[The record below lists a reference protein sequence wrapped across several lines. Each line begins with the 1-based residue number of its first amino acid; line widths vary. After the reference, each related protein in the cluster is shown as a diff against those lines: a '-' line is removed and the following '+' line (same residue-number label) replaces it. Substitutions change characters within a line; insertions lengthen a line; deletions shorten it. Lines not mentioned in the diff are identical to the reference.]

1 MGFRLCI
8 VAASATVILSLGI
21 ASIGPHRAAWT
32 SPLPT
37 AMDHSRPKGV
47 TQKPSAYRSL
57 TRHPIAFEANVG
69 QADSRAKF
77 ISRNPSYN
85 LFLTS
90 SGAVLSF
97 QKRGGK
103 ETGPGTGIT
112 PSALPTLEFPEE
124 TYSVTVGIKLLGSG
138 LKPEISG
145 EGKLPTISNYFIGN
159 DASQWRKRI
168 PNYARVR
175 YRAVFPGVDVVFGSA
190 HGILEYDFTVAPG
203 AAPEAIRLGF
213 QGFDSVRLDSRGNLV
228 LRLGSDQIVQR
239 RPFLFQQNF
248 EGQQVVQGRYT
259 IRGRYEVGFEV
270 GRFDRSRPLYIDP
283 VLSYA
288 TYLGGSAYDSSTAI
302 AVEASG
308 NSYITGWTNSTNF
321 PVTTG
326 VFQTNCGGSSGC
338 SSRNSD
344 IFVSKLSSDGST
356 VVYTTFIGGSNVDV
370 AKGIVVDG
378 LGNAYV
384 VGHTASTDYPT
395 TSGTVQKTFGGAMD
409 AVVTELN
416 ANGTALGF
424 STYLGGSGIDEPTA
438 IARDGL
444 GNIYV
449 TGLTYSTDFPT
460 SSPLQAANGGNQDAD
475 AFVTEINAAGSALV
489 YSTYL
494 GGNGY
499 DRANGIAVDVQNNAY
514 VTGITRSANF
524 PMSNPVQST
533 CASCPTFGDAFLTEI
548 QSGGVGLGYSTYLG
562 GNQEDEGL
570 AVTVDSLGSAYLAG
584 FSCSTNYPV
593 TAGAYHTAVN
603 GFCDA
608 VVTKLRPAGSGLA
621 YSTYF
626 GGGALDFG
634 QGITQMAGNAYITGQ
649 TYSTDLPLANSVQ
662 STCGSSGC
670 NNGTAFIAELKADG
684 SAPVFSTYLGG
695 SGTDQGYGIG
705 VDSVGNAYITGD
717 TVSTNLPTS
726 SKSVQS
732 SFGGGRGDAW
742 AAKITLAPAAS
753 LSTTSLTFGSQ
764 TVNITSSP
772 QAVSLSNSGTA
783 PLLISSITTSG
794 DFAQTNNCGNALAAG
809 STCSINVTFTPTAGG
824 TRTGTLTV
832 ADNATGSPQTVGLT
846 GTGVSSTVTLSSTS
860 LTFPSQVV
868 GTTSTAQTVTLSN
881 IGSSALTISGITVTG
896 ANAGDYAQTNN
907 CGSTVAAGGSCTI
920 NVTFKPTA
928 TGTRTASLSIADSA
942 AGSPQSI
949 GLTGTGTAPVV
960 GLSPASLTFGNQP
973 LNISS
978 AAQAVTLS
986 NAGNAAL
993 TISGI
998 SVVGTNAGDFAQT
1011 NTCGSSVAAGANCT
1025 INVTFKPTATGTR
1038 TASLSIADNATG
1050 SPQTVGLTGTG
1061 VLSSPVV
1068 NSIAPSTL
1076 LMGTTATLTITGSNF
1091 APGASL
1097 SFTNGLSSAPSVN
1110 SVTVVS
1116 TTSIQASVTA
1126 PSNGPK
1132 RDRFWDVVVTNPD
1145 GNSGTLPGGFTIVA
1159 SGPVVSLSPT
1169 SLNFGKRQTGSPSS
1183 PQTVTLSNT
1192 GNVTLNVA
1200 TVSITGT
1207 NPGDFS
1213 QTNNCGSSVSAGN
1226 SCAISVTFTPTATGT
1241 RTASVTIS
1249 DSAPDSPQTVSL
1261 SGTGENTS
1269 TPTVLLSPSSL
1280 TFSSQKVGSTS
1291 SAQTVTLTNTGT
1303 ADLTVTGI
1311 AASGDFAET
1320 DTCPGTI
1327 AAGNSCSIN
1336 VTFTPTAAGARTGA
1350 VTITDNAGTGS
1361 QTVSLTGT
1369 GVSATAVVVE
1379 SVSPNSLP
1387 IGTTGT
1393 LTVTGLNFAPGASL
1407 SFTNG
1412 LSFAPSVNSVTV
1424 VSTTSIQASVTTP
1437 SNGPKRNR
1445 TFDVV
1450 VTNPDGSSGTLG
1462 GGFTVTYP

>member
-1 MGFRLCI
+1 MGFRCCI
-8 VAASATVILSLGI
+8 VAASAPVILSLGI

-32 SPLPT
+32 SPLPA
-37 AMDHSRPKGV
+37 AMDHSRPKAV
-47 TQKPSAYRSL
+47 TKKPSAYRSL
-57 TRHPIAFEANVG
+57 TRHRIAFEANVG

-85 LFLTS
+85 LLLTS

-103 ETGPGTGIT
+103 DTGPGTGIT
-112 PSALPTLEFPEE
+112 PSAQPTLEFPEE
-124 TYSVTVGIKLLGSG
+124 TYSVTVGIGLLGSN

-175 YRAVFPGVDVVFGSA
+175 YRGVFPGVDVVFGSA
-190 HGILEYDFTVAPG
+190 HGNLEYDFTVAPG
-203 AAPEAIRLGF
+203 ATPEAIRLVF

-228 LRLGSDQIVQR
+228 LRLGPDQIVQR
-239 RPFLFQQNF
+239 RPFLFQQNS

-302 AVEASG
+302 AVDASG

-326 VFQTNCGGSSGC
+326 VFQTSCGGSSSCG
-338 SSRNSD
+338 SANSD
-344 IFVSKLSSDGST
+344 IFVTKLSPDGST
-356 VVYTTFIGGSNVDV
+356 VVYSTFIGGGSVDV
-370 AKGIVVDG
+370 AKGIAVDG
-378 LGNAYV
+378 LGNVYV
-384 VGHTASTDYPT
+384 VGLTTSTDYPT
-395 TSGTVQKTFGGAMD
+395 TSGTIQRTFGGKMD

-499 DRANGIAVDVQNNAY
+499 DRANGIAVDAQNNAY

-593 TAGAYHTAVN
+593 TAGAYQTAVH

-608 VVTKLRPAGSGLA
+608 VVTKLRLAGSGLA

-634 QGITQMAGNAYITGQ
+634 QGIAQMAGNAYITGQ

-695 SGTDQGYGIG
+695 SGTDQGYGVG

-717 TVSTNLPTS
+717 TTSTNLPTS
-726 SKSVQS
+726 SKSAQS

-772 QAVSLSNSGTA
+772 QTVSLSNSGTA

-846 GTGVSSTVTLSSTS
+846 GTGVSSTVTLS
-860 LTFPSQVV
+860 
-868 GTTSTAQTVTLSN
+868 
-881 IGSSALTISGITVTG
+881 
-896 ANAGDYAQTNN
+896 
-907 CGSTVAAGGSCTI
+907 
-920 NVTFKPTA
+920 
-928 TGTRTASLSIADSA
+928 
-942 AGSPQSI
+942 
-949 GLTGTGTAPVV
+949 
-960 GLSPASLTFGNQP
+960 
-973 LNISS
+973 
-978 AAQAVTLS
+978 
-986 NAGNAAL
+986 
-993 TISGI
+993 
-998 SVVGTNAGDFAQT
+998 
-1011 NTCGSSVAAGANCT
+1011 
-1025 INVTFKPTATGTR
+1025 
-1038 TASLSIADNATG
+1038 
-1050 SPQTVGLTGTG
+1050 
-1061 VLSSPVV
+1061 
-1068 NSIAPSTL
+1068 
-1076 LMGTTATLTITGSNF
+1076 
-1091 APGASL
+1091 
-1097 SFTNGLSSAPSVN
+1097 
-1110 SVTVVS
+1110 
-1116 TTSIQASVTA
+1116 
-1126 PSNGPK
+1126 
-1132 RDRFWDVVVTNPD
+1132 
-1145 GNSGTLPGGFTIVA
+1145 
-1159 SGPVVSLSPT
+1159 
-1169 SLNFGKRQTGSPSS
+1169 
-1183 PQTVTLSNT
+1183 
-1192 GNVTLNVA
+1192 
-1200 TVSITGT
+1200 
-1207 NPGDFS
+1207 
-1213 QTNNCGSSVSAGN
+1213 
-1226 SCAISVTFTPTATGT
+1226 
-1241 RTASVTIS
+1241 
-1249 DSAPDSPQTVSL
+1249 
-1261 SGTGENTS
+1261 
-1269 TPTVLLSPSSL
+1269 
-1280 TFSSQKVGSTS
+1280 
-1291 SAQTVTLTNTGT
+1291 
-1303 ADLTVTGI
+1303 
-1311 AASGDFAET
+1311 
-1320 DTCPGTI
+1320 
-1327 AAGNSCSIN
+1327 
-1336 VTFTPTAAGARTGA
+1336 
-1350 VTITDNAGTGS
+1350 
-1361 QTVSLTGT
+1361 
-1369 GVSATAVVVE
+1369 
-1379 SVSPNSLP
+1379 
-1387 IGTTGT
+1387 
-1393 LTVTGLNFAPGASL
+1393 
-1407 SFTNG
+1407 
-1412 LSFAPSVNSVTV
+1412 
-1424 VSTTSIQASVTTP
+1424 
-1437 SNGPKRNR
+1437 
-1445 TFDVV
+1445 
-1450 VTNPDGSSGTLG
+1450 
-1462 GGFTVTYP
+1462 